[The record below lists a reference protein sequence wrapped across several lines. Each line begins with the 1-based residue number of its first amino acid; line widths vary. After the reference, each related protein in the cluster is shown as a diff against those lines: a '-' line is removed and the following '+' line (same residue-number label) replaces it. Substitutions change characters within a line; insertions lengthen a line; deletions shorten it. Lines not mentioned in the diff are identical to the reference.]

1 MKQKQRLV
9 GLCLVCITVGLLTL
23 GCQPQKTS
31 EDSKSAF
38 VTLERKDEGYFYGEI
53 DLSQMTHTQMGKEY
67 ANAIVAV
74 FPDYEQHVD
83 SMLKDQFD
91 LLAAAKEKIG
101 YDLNFELCT
110 ARATDIHSN
119 LQAEYQEEIAG
130 LQTVF
135 SYDQDVLGDGKLSQ
149 NEMLVYQLFGDV
161 MRPTQCSGAAAFGDA
176 SATGATIVGRNL
188 DWDLLQHDDTSA
200 MHTVLYLKDGDQ
212 SLVMFNVLGS
222 LVPISGYNDDKVF
235 VASLD
240 AETMAPYPDTSNKK
254 SYLFDYRYALENSKT
269 LEEAAAYLSTE
280 SYTMNHLV
288 LMADENKA
296 QVLENNIGSP
306 GRGLRSWNS
315 TLQPG
320 ITWGIKD
327 TLATVNDFRLAG
339 NYATPEDDPID
350 DLRWESYRNNITSA
364 LTTGNIDVAK
374 MKQIVGYSG
383 TDGKPVPSGAVFRSD
398 HIPSIQSMVIRMDT
412 LETWIAFKP
421 SGSNPQD
428 PTYTE
433 VFSENPFTEGQN

>member
-1 MKQKQRLV
+1 MRKKAQLV
-9 GLCLVCITVGLLTL
+9 TLCLLCITVGFFTL
-23 GCQPQKTS
+23 GCQPQKTTP
-31 EDSKSAF
+31 DSKSAF
-38 VTLERKDEGYFYGEI
+38 VTLERKDGGYFYGEI
-53 DLSQMTHTQMGKEY
+53 DLTQMTHTQMGVEY

-110 ARATDIHSN
+110 ARATDIQSN
-119 LQAEYQEEIAG
+119 LQAEYQDEIAG
-130 LQTVF
+130 MQTVF
-135 SYDQDVLGDGKLSQ
+135 SYDQDVLGDGRISQ
-149 NEMLVYQLFGDV
+149 NELLVYQLFGDV

-176 SATGATIVGRNL
+176 STTGYTIVGRNL
-188 DWDLLQHDDTSA
+188 DWDLLQHDDASA
-200 MHTVLYLKDGDQ
+200 MHTVLYIKDGDQ
-212 SLVMFNVLGS
+212 SLVMFNILGS
-222 LVPISGYNDDKVF
+222 LVPISGYSDDKVF

-240 AETMAPYPDTSNKK
+240 AETMAPYPDTSDKK
-254 SYLFDYRYALENSKT
+254 SYFFDYRYALENSKT
-269 LEEAAAYLSTE
+269 LEEAAASLSTE

-306 GRGLRSWNS
+306 GRGLRSWDS
-315 TLQPG
+315 ALQPG

-350 DLRWESYRNNITSA
+350 DLRWESYRNNITNA
-364 LTTGNIDVAK
+364 LTTGKIDVAK
-374 MKQIVGYSG
+374 MKAIVGYSG

-421 SGSNPQD
+421 SGSNPLN
-428 PTYTE
+428 PTYAE